1 MTLRKSSTK
10 LETTGYVSGAFAVN
24 PAAFEAVELA
34 LATPTAIEHMSL
46 PLDAAAR
53 RMWGVPLVAT
63 NAVAAG
69 VAYTLAQ
76 GAVGLMTDQQGVQ
89 VAWSDTSNID
99 DWSKNLIR
107 ARCEGRYATAV
118 YAPLGVVSCDLTA

>member
-1 MTLRKSSTK
+1 
-10 LETTGYVSGAFAVN
+10 
-24 PAAFEAVELA
+24 
-34 LATPTAIEHMSL
+34 
-46 PLDAAAR
+46 
-53 RMWGVPLVAT
+53 MWGVPLVTT

-99 DWSKNLIR
+99 DWSEILIR
-107 ARCEGRYATAV
+107 AR
-118 YAPLGVVSCDLTA
+118 L

>member
-1 MTLRKSSTK
+1 M
-10 LETTGYVSGAFAVN
+10 ETTGYVSGAFAVN

>member
-1 MTLRKSSTK
+1 MTLRKSLTK
-10 LETTGYVSGAFAVN
+10 LETTGYVPGAIAVN
-24 PAAFEAVELA
+24 RADFEAVELA
-34 LATPTAIEHMSL
+34 LATTTAIEHMSL
-46 PLDAAAR
+46 PFDAAAR
-53 RMWGVPLVAT
+53 RLSGVPLVAT
-63 NAVAAG
+63 DAVAAG

-89 VAWSDTSNID
+89 VAWSDTSNSD